1 MPAKYRKTRVSGKTK
16 SIHKK
21 VWEDAHGPVPDGYLV
36 HHINEDKT
44 DNRLE
49 NLELM
54 LAGDHSR
61 HHNPG
66 IHPKVKTCE
75 VCGTEFTPHKTKR
88 KRAKTCSWDCRNE
101 LIRRASLRREAA
113 KRNRLD

>member
-1 MPAKYRKTRVSGKTK
+1 VKYRKT
-16 SIHKK
+16 K
-21 VWEDAHGPVPDGYLV
+21 VNGQTRNLHQVIWEAAHGPVPEGYLV
-36 HHINEDKT
+36 HHINEDKL
-44 DNRLE
+44 DNRLK

-54 LAGDHSR
+54 LIGDHSR

-75 VCGTEFTPHKTKR
+75 VCGTEYTPHKTKR

-101 LIRRASLRREAA
+101 LIRRASLAREARRRA
-113 KRNRLD
+113 TRD